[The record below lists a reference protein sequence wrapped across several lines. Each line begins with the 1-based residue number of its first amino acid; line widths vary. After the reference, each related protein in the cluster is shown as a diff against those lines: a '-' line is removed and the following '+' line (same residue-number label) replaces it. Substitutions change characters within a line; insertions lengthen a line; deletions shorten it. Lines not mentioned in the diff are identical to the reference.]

1 MSFISTKLSLSF
13 EINKHHEGKIHIEQF
28 LARTASRETKT
39 HHHHDGGPGRGKLT
53 LRFFCYLYDSNFN
66 NLGGEY
72 DYITWGSEEEESIDL
87 LVGEYTETST
97 CYDMTYDWTS
107 WTAVTDQQSDER
119 GCANHD
125 GISPLLLFSLVS
137 PLGDERIS
145 GIKDAYSCIQG
156 N

>member
-13 EINKHHEGKIHIEQF
+13 EINKHYEGKIHIEQF
-28 LARTASRETKT
+28 LARTASREAKT

-53 LRFFCYLYDSNFN
+53 LRFYCYLYDSNFN

-97 CYDMTYDWTS
+97 CYDMTYDLTS

-119 GCANHD
+119 GCANHN

-137 PLGDERIS
+137 PLRG
-145 GIKDAYSCIQG
+145 
-156 N
+156 